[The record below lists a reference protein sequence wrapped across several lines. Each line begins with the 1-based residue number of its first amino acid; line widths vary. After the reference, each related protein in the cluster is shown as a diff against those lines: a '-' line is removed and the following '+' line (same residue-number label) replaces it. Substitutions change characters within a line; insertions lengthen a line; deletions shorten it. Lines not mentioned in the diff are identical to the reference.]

1 MPDRYDTSSRPEGQY
16 QPGSDGK
23 VLLNKFC
30 ITDPAEMDE
39 IELDLLVNN

>member
-1 MPDRYDTSSRPEGQY
+1 MPDRYDTSSCPEGQFL
-16 QPGSDGK
+16 PGSDDK
-23 VLLNKFC
+23 VLLNKLC